1 MSNVSRRS
9 FVKGAGLTGAAVAT
23 SAALTGVAVADEAT
37 EAEVTS
43 APDYS
48 SWLPAEPEISDD
60 MVEEEVEA
68 DVIVVGVG
76 DSGCCAIRAAAEE
89 GATVLAFEKSETKNT
104 TGQGCAVVGGKVQE
118 TWGRGDGFMDKYEL
132 AEKHMNECLYHNSLP
147 IFMRWEN
154 EMKDVFDWFIAPSN
168 PYIAPESFAEIPEEN
183 RSNYIFPFFYPMLES
198 YDWTKEALPTYPTTI
213 GISNLSQMMA
223 DTLAEAEAT
232 GNVDIRYGHFGTKL
246 IMEDGR
252 CCGVYARNAA
262 TGKYVKA
269 TAKGGVI
276 LTCGDYAHDTAMLK
290 HFVPSVVENEVPVM
304 NPTMDVEGNYTAT
317 GDGHKMAAWAGVAL
331 QQWHA
336 PMIHHM
342 GGGAGIG
349 GRGVIGNNGYLW
361 LNLAG
366 KRFMNE
372 DLPGQQLENQLEK
385 QPGHMAYQFFDAAW
399 PEQLQYFPA
408 AHGTACY
415 YRDEP
420 LPDYTANGLKISV
433 RCPQDIQ
440 DGIDSGQC
448 MTADTIE
455 ELLAQLDGIDVETAK
470 ASIERYNELCD
481 GGFDLDFGKSAQRL
495 FGLTT
500 PPFYAVRCEEAN
512 MLVCL
517 GGIVSDEEA
526 RAYDEAGQVVPGLYC
541 AGNMQGSRFA
551 VEYPICLKG
560 VSVSMCIF
568 YGYVAGK
575 NAAAAK

>member
-1 MSNVSRRS
+1 MSNVSRRP
-9 FVKGAGLTGAAVAT
+9 FVKGAGLTGAAVAAA
-23 SAALTGVAVADEAT
+23 SAALSGVAVADEAA

-68 DVIVVGVG
+68 NVIVVGVG

-147 IFMRWEN
+147 VFMRWEN

-183 RSNYIFPFFYPMLES
+183 RSNYIFPFFYPMRES

-223 DTLAEAEAT
+223 DTLAKAEAT

-252 CCGVYARNAA
+252 CCGDYARNAA

-290 HFVPSVVENEVPVM
+290 YFVPSVVENEVPVM

-342 GGGAGIG
+342 G
-349 GRGVIGNNGYLW
+349 GVIGNNGYLW

-470 ASIERYNELCD
+470 ASIEHYNELCD
-481 GGFDLDFGKSAQRL
+481 GGFDLDFSKSAQRL

-526 RAYDEAGQVVPGLYC
+526 RAYDEAGQIVPGLYC

-560 VSVSMCIF
+560 VNVSMCIF

-575 NAAAAK
+575 NATAAK

>member
-9 FVKGAGLTGAAVAT
+9 FVKGAGLTGAAVAA
-23 SAALTGVAVADEAT
+23 SAALTGVAVADEAA

-455 ELLAQLDGIDVETAK
+455 ELLAQLDGIDVEVAK

-481 GGFDLDFGKSAQRL
+481 GGFDLDFGKSTQRL

>member
-9 FVKGAGLTGAAVAT
+9 FVKGAGLTGAAVAA
-23 SAALTGVAVADEAT
+23 SAALTGVAVADEAA

-118 TWGRGDGFMDKYEL
+118 TWDRGDGFMDKYEL

-372 DLPGQQLENQLEK
+372 DLPGQQLENQVEN
-385 QPGHMAYQFFDAAW
+385 QPQRKAYQFFDAAW
-399 PEQLQYFPA
+399 PEQLAYFPM
-408 AHGTACY
+408 AHGVACI

-420 LPDYTANGLKISV
+420 LPSYTASGLKINV
-433 RCPQDIQ
+433 RTPEDIESAVE
-440 DGIDSGQC
+440 DGRC
-448 MTADTIE
+448 LKADTIE
-455 ELLAQLDGIDVETAK
+455 ELLEMIPDMDVEAAL
-470 ASIERYNELCD
+470 ASIERYNELCKNGED
-481 GGFDLDFGKSAQRL
+481 TDYCKASQRL
-495 FGLTT
+495 FALEN
-500 PPFYAVRCEEAN
+500 PPFYAAECGTALSLGN
-512 MLVCL
+512 L
-517 GGIVSDEEA
+517 GGFESDGDCHVYNTDRE
-526 RAYDEAGQVVPGLYC
+526 QIPGLYVC
-541 AGNMQGSRFA
+541 GAPQGGRFN
-551 VEYPICLKG
+551 VQYPISLKG
-560 VSVSMCIF
+560 LSCGMCMVFGKI
-568 YGYVAGK
+568 AGE
-575 NAAAAK
+575 NAAKLA

>member
-1 MSNVSRRS
+1 
-9 FVKGAGLTGAAVAT
+9 
-23 SAALTGVAVADEAT
+23 
-37 EAEVTS
+37 
-43 APDYS
+43 
-48 SWLPAEPEISDD
+48 
-60 MVEEEVEA
+60 
-68 DVIVVGVG
+68 
-76 DSGCCAIRAAAEE
+76 
-89 GATVLAFEKSETKNT
+89 
-104 TGQGCAVVGGKVQE
+104 
-118 TWGRGDGFMDKYEL
+118 
-132 AEKHMNECLYHNSLP
+132 
-147 IFMRWEN
+147 
-154 EMKDVFDWFIAPSN
+154 
-168 PYIAPESFAEIPEEN
+168 
-183 RSNYIFPFFYPMLES
+183 MLES

-276 LTCGDYAHDTAMLK
+276 LTCGNYAHDTAMLK

-342 GGGAGIG
+342 GGDARIG

-448 MTADTIE
+448 MTADTID

-470 ASIERYNELCD
+470 ASIEHYNELYD
-481 GGFDLDFGKSAQRL
+481 GSFDVDFGKSAQRL

-517 GGIVSDEEA
+517 GGIVSNEEA
-526 RAYDEAGQVVPGLYC
+526 RAYDEAGQIVPGLYC

>member
-9 FVKGAGLTGAAVAT
+9 FVKGAGLTGAAVAA
-23 SAALTGVAVADEAT
+23 SAALTGVAIADET
-37 EAEVTS
+37 KDSEV
-43 APDYS
+43 AAGPDYS

-60 MVEEEVEA
+60 DVEEEVEA

-76 DSGCCAIRAAAEE
+76 DAGCVAIRAAAEE
-89 GATVLAFEKSETKNT
+89 GAKVLAFEKSETKNT

-232 GNVDIRYGHFGTKL
+232 GNVDIRSGHFGTKL

-290 HFVPSVVENEVPVM
+290 YFVPSVVENEVPVM

-420 LPDYTANGLKISV
+420 LPDYTANG
-433 RCPQDIQ
+433 R
-440 DGIDSGQC
+440 
-448 MTADTIE
+448 TIRRN
-455 ELLAQLDGIDVETAK
+455 
-470 ASIERYNELCD
+470 ASPY
-481 GGFDLDFGKSAQRL
+481 FG
-495 FGLTT
+495 
-500 PPFYAVRCEEAN
+500 V
-512 MLVCL
+512 
-517 GGIVSDEEA
+517 
-526 RAYDEAGQVVPGLYC
+526 EAGL
-541 AGNMQGSRFA
+541 S
-551 VEYPICLKG
+551 L
-560 VSVSMCIF
+560 
-568 YGYVAGK
+568 
-575 NAAAAK
+575 

>member
-9 FVKGAGLTGAAVAT
+9 FVKGAGLTGAAIAA

-48 SWLPAEPEISDD
+48 SWLPAEPEITDD

-349 GRGVIGNNGYLW
+349 NNGYLW

-455 ELLAQLDGIDVETAK
+455 ELLAQLDGIDAEAAK

>member
-1 MSNVSRRS
+1 
-9 FVKGAGLTGAAVAT
+9 
-23 SAALTGVAVADEAT
+23 
-37 EAEVTS
+37 
-43 APDYS
+43 
-48 SWLPAEPEISDD
+48 
-60 MVEEEVEA
+60 
-68 DVIVVGVG
+68 
-76 DSGCCAIRAAAEE
+76 
-89 GATVLAFEKSETKNT
+89 
-104 TGQGCAVVGGKVQE
+104 
-118 TWGRGDGFMDKYEL
+118 
-132 AEKHMNECLYHNSLP
+132 
-147 IFMRWEN
+147 
-154 EMKDVFDWFIAPSN
+154 
-168 PYIAPESFAEIPEEN
+168 
-183 RSNYIFPFFYPMLES
+183 
-198 YDWTKEALPTYPTTI
+198 
-213 GISNLSQMMA
+213 
-223 DTLAEAEAT
+223 
-232 GNVDIRYGHFGTKL
+232 
-246 IMEDGR
+246 MEDGR
-252 CCGVYARNAA
+252 CCGVYARNAT
-262 TGKYVKA
+262 TGKSVKA

-276 LTCGDYAHDTAMLK
+276 LTCGVYAHDTAMLK

-342 GGGAGIG
+342 GGDAGIG

-448 MTADTIE
+448 MTADTID

-470 ASIERYNELCD
+470 ASIEHYNELCD

-526 RAYDEAGQVVPGLYC
+526 RAYDDAGQIVPGLYC